1 MINFVVYGAP
11 KGKGRPRMTKSGH
24 VYTPQQT
31 IDYEEKVRIAWKKSA
46 KGRKMTGALS
56 VEILV
61 FFETPKSWSMK
72 KKTEMMGKFA
82 EKKPDIDNIAKI
94 ILDALNKLAYHDDS
108 QVVAISCQ
116 KMWGTE
122 SKVHVSVETIG

>member
-1 MINFVVYGAP
+1 MINFTVYGTP
-11 KGKGRPRMTKSGH
+11 KGKGRPRMTKTGH

-61 FFETPKSWSMK
+61 FFETPKNWSMK

-82 EKKPDIDNIAKI
+82 EKKPDIDNVAKI

>member
-1 MINFVVYGAP
+1 VINFTVYGTP
-11 KGKGRPRMTKSGH
+11 KGKGRPRMTKTGH

-61 FFETPKSWSMK
+61 FFETPKNWSMK

-82 EKKPDIDNIAKI
+82 EKKPDIDNVAKI